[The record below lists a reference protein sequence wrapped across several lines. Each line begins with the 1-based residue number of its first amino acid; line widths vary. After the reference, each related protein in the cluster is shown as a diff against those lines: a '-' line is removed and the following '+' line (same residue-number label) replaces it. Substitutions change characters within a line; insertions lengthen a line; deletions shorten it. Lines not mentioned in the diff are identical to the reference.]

1 MKIDLDKSLVRILR
15 DKFNEYPV
23 FSYHIKSDFHV
34 PTQNRGTKES
44 KNASNCLCASLDRMS
59 DIVDYLN
66 DLDIQSDMSNGT
78 FQLCDFLNQ
87 SQTLID
93 CIEIFGKIY
102 HVPYPAQGDI
112 SSFHEQGITGKGN
125 DEAYF
130 KYIRSLCSVHPIATN
145 AHPEYQGDEPE
156 WCPYLCSINNNT
168 YWLLSNDRHADFVAT
183 VYRNDVEGSHHI
195 YISLKQIFHYVGKR
209 YQHIKEIV
217 NAIEAYNQEQINYFQ
232 KKKVAGPDSF
242 NLYTDYITSLIDEF
256 YQRRGADE
264 YLPRVWAAV
273 FHTHFDDSNWE
284 TALDEYKL
292 EMKKGIE
299 RVHIALQNM
308 SCLDDTFDANPVQVY
323 PLKELDSYSYE
334 KQKIEYLFPSAD
346 MECVD
351 ENYSETFISEQYA
364 FNQERM
370 QAILNLFDDNIKNGL
385 CHEEL
390 RNLGRFLDSN
400 YHISNSEWARIQLKI
415 MEPILGRFLPFNYFA
430 NDWHLYWQV
439 QIAKWKLG
447 KRQNN

>member
-1 MKIDLDKSLVRILR
+1 MKISLDESLVRALR
-15 DKFNEYPV
+15 DKFNEHPV
-23 FSYHIKSDFHV
+23 FSYHITSDFHV
-34 PTQNRGTKES
+34 PTQSRGTKEN
-44 KNASNCLCASLDRMS
+44 KNAYNCLCAALDRMS
-59 DIVDYLN
+59 DIVGYLN
-66 DLDIQSDMSNGT
+66 DLDIQRDTQKGT

-102 HVPYPAQGDI
+102 QVVYPAQGDI
-112 SSFHEQGITGKGN
+112 SSFHEQGRSGKGN

-156 WCPYLCSINNNT
+156 WSPYLCSRESS
-168 YWLLSNDRHADFVAT
+168 YWSFGKNKHSDFVAT
-183 VYRNDVEGSHHI
+183 VYRNDVKGSRHI
-195 YISLKQIFHYVGKR
+195 YISLEQIFHYVRKR
-209 YQHIKEIV
+209 YRHIKKI
-217 NAIEAYNQEQINYFQ
+217 ISGIGHYNQVQIEYFQ
-232 KKKVAGPDSF
+232 KKAVRPPSSF
-242 NLYTDYITSLIDEF
+242 ESYKDYIISLGDEIH
-256 YQRRGADE
+256 QRYDE
-264 YLPRVWAAV
+264 DENANQIWLAL
-273 FHTHFDDSNWE
+273 FQTHFENSGWE
-284 TALDEYKL
+284 MALNEYKS
-292 EMKKGIE
+292 EMIKGIE
-299 RVHIALQNM
+299 RIHIALQNM
-308 SCLDDTFDANPVQVY
+308 SCLDNNFDSNPVQVY
-323 PLKELDSYSYE
+323 PLKELDDYCYE
-334 KQKIEYLFPSAD
+334 EEKIEYLFHSNEMEYAD
-346 MECVD
+346 ES
-351 ENYSETFISEQYA
+351 YSETFFSEQNA
-364 FNQERM
+364 FESERM
-370 QAILNLFDDNIKNGL
+370 HNILNLFDDSIKNGL

>member
-1 MKIDLDKSLVRILR
+1 MKISLDKSLVRALR
-15 DKFNEYPV
+15 DKFNEHPV
-23 FSYHIKSDFHV
+23 FSCHITSDFHV
-34 PTQNRGTKES
+34 PTQSRGTKKN
-44 KNASNCLCASLDRMS
+44 KNAYNCLCAALDRMF
-59 DIVDYLN
+59 DIVVYLN
-66 DLDIQSDMSNGT
+66 DLDIQNDKPKGT

-102 HVPYPAQGDI
+102 QVSYPAQGDI
-112 SSFHEQGITGKGN
+112 SSFHERGITGKGN

-156 WCPYLCSINNNT
+156 WSPYLCSRESS
-168 YWLLSNDRHADFVAT
+168 YWSFGKNKHSDFVAT
-183 VYRNDVEGSHHI
+183 VYRNDVKGSCNI
-195 YISLKQIFHYVGKR
+195 YISLAQIFHYVRKR
-209 YQHIKEIV
+209 YRHIKKIITGIEI
-217 NAIEAYNQEQINYFQ
+217 YNQGQIDYFQ
-232 KKKVAGPDSF
+232 KKEVTDSSSF
-242 NLYTDYITSLIDEF
+242 NSYTDYIASLIDEF
-256 YQRRGADE
+256 QNRCGTDE
-264 YLPRVWAAV
+264 YLPRVWGAV
-273 FHTHFDDSNWE
+273 FHTHFYDLNWE
-284 TALDEYKL
+284 TALEEYKL

-308 SCLDDTFDANPVQVY
+308 SCLDDNFDANPVQVY
-323 PLKELDSYSYE
+323 PLKELDGYSYE
-334 KQKIEYLFPSAD
+334 EEKIEYLFPSVD

-351 ENYSETFISEQYA
+351 ENYSETFISEQNA

-370 QAILNLFDDNIKNGL
+370 QAILNLFDDNIKSGL

-400 YHISNSEWARIQLKI
+400 YHISDSEWARIQLKI
-415 MEPILGRFLPFNYFA
+415 MEPILGKFLPFDYFA

-439 QIAKWKLG
+439 QIAKWKLS

>member
-1 MKIDLDKSLVRILR
+1 MKISLDESLVRALR
-15 DKFNEYPV
+15 DKFNEHPV
-23 FSYHIKSDFHV
+23 FSYHITSDFHV
-34 PTQNRGTKES
+34 PTQSRGTKEN
-44 KNASNCLCASLDRMS
+44 KNAYNCLCAALGRMF
-59 DIVDYLN
+59 DIVVYLN
-66 DLDIQSDMSNGT
+66 DLDIQNDKPKGT

-102 HVPYPAQGDI
+102 QVSYPAQGDI
-112 SSFHEQGITGKGN
+112 SSFHERGITGKGN

-156 WCPYLCSINNNT
+156 WCPYLCNRNNA
-168 YWLLSNDRHADFVAT
+168 YLLLDNDRPSDFIAT

-195 YISLKQIFHYVGKR
+195 YISLKQIFHYVRKR
-209 YQHIKEIV
+209 YQHIKEIIDG
-217 NAIEAYNQEQINYFQ
+217 IEAYNQEQINYFQ
-232 KKKVAGPDSF
+232 KKKVADFDSF
-242 NLYTDYITSLIDEF
+242 NSYTDYITSLIDEF
-256 YQRRGADE
+256 HQRCGVDE

-273 FHTHFDDSNWE
+273 FHTHFDDLNWE
-284 TALDEYKL
+284 VALEDYKL

-299 RVHIALQNM
+299 RVHNALQNM
-308 SCLDDTFDANPVQVY
+308 SCLDDNFDSNPVQTSSIG
-323 PLKELDSYSYE
+323 ELYDYYYE
-334 KQKIEYLFPSAD
+334 NGKIEYLFPSINI
-346 MECVD
+346 ECAGED
-351 ENYSETFISEQYA
+351 YSETFISEKNT
-364 FNQERM
+364 FDTKRM
-370 QAILNLFDDNIKNGL
+370 QGILDLFDDDIKNGL

-390 RNLGRFLDSN
+390 RDLGRSLESN

-415 MEPILGRFLPFNYFA
+415 MEPILGQFLPFDYFA

-439 QIAKWKLG
+439 QIAKWKLS